1 MGAVSKTI
9 DVALIGG
16 GIMSATLGA
25 LLHRLEPTWSIEVFE
40 RLPRVGQ
47 ESSDPWN
54 NAGTGHAALCE
65 LNYMP
70 EGPDGSLSPA
80 KAIDINEQFQLSRQ
94 LWASF
99 VEDGTLPDPK
109 GFISPTPHMTFVWG
123 EENVDYLRRRWEL
136 LKDEPLFAGMEYSED
151 PEVIRGWAPTLI
163 PGRKKSQRIA
173 ATRSTDGTDVDFG
186 ALTRMLLGSLV
197 RDGAGVHTNTS
208 VIGLK
213 RQSDGLW
220 RLKLRHEVGQNRT
233 EVTAR
238 FVFVGGG
245 GGALKL
251 LQKSGIPEAKG
262 FAGFPITGAFLRT
275 DNPELVARHNA
286 KVYGKASV
294 GAPPMSVP
302 HLDTR
307 VVDGEASVLFGPYA
321 GFSPKYLKSG
331 TYLDMFETIKGH
343 NLYPM
348 IRAGLANLDLVGYL
362 MGEVFASREQRLEAL
377 REFMPNA
384 KDEDWRLITA
394 GQRVQV
400 MKKDP
405 EKGGVLQF
413 GTEVVTGADG
423 TIAGLLGA
431 SPGASTAVH
440 IMLTIFE
447 RCFPE
452 RMPEWRSTITEL
464 IPSFGTKLN
473 ADPAAARESIARTA
487 RVLRLV
493 EPPVGELHAAGATRA
508 TA

>member
-1 MGAVSKTI
+1 MTKTI

-25 LLHRLEPTWSIEVFE
+25 LLNRLEPSWSIEVFE
-40 RLPRVGQ
+40 RLPEVGQ
-47 ESSDPWN
+47 ESSNPWN

-70 EGPDGSLSPA
+70 EGPNGELSTA
-80 KAIDINEQFQLSRQ
+80 KAVDINEQFQLSRQ

-99 VEDGTLPDPK
+99 VEDGTLPEPSA
-109 GFISPTPHMTFVWG
+109 FIAATPHMTFVWG
-123 EENVDYLRRRWEL
+123 EANVDYLRRRWEL
-136 LKDEPLFAGMEYSED
+136 LKDEPLFEGIEYSED
-151 PEVIRGWAPTLI
+151 AEVIRAWAPTLI
-163 PGRKKSQRIA
+163 PGRAKSQPIA

-186 ALTRMLLGSLV
+186 ALTRLLFGRL
-197 RDGAGVHTNTS
+197 REAGAKVHTN
-208 VIGLK
+208 VAVKGL
-213 RQSDGLW
+213 RREADGTW
-220 RLKLRHEVGQNRT
+220 RIKLRREIGQT
-233 EVTAR
+233 PGDVHAR
-238 FVFVGGG
+238 FVFVGAG

-251 LQKSGIPEAKG
+251 LQQSRIPEAKG

-275 DNPELVARHNA
+275 DDPEVVARHTA

-307 VVDGEASVLFGPYA
+307 VVDGETSLLFGPYA
-321 GFSPKYLKSG
+321 GFSPKYLKTGSY
-331 TYLDMFETIKGH
+331 TDMFETIKGH

-348 IRAGLANLDLVGYL
+348 IRAGLANLPLVSYL
-362 MGEVFASREQRLEAL
+362 AGEVFASRQKRLDAL

-384 KDEDWRLITA
+384 RDEDWRLITA

-440 IMLTIFE
+440 IMLTILG

-452 RMPEWRSTITEL
+452 HMPRWEDTIREL
-464 IPSFGTKLN
+464 IPSYGTKLN
-473 ADPAAARESIARTA
+473 ADRDAARASIAHTARALGLSDEAAREIHPAAA
-487 RVLRLV
+487 
-493 EPPVGELHAAGATRA
+493 GAASP
-508 TA
+508 

>member
-1 MGAVSKTI
+1 MTKTI

-25 LLHRLEPTWSIEVFE
+25 LLHRLEPTWSIAIFE
-40 RLPRVGQ
+40 RLSDVGL
-47 ESSDPWN
+47 ESSNPWN

-70 EGPDGSLSPA
+70 EGKDGSMTTA
-80 KAIDINEQFQLSRQ
+80 KAVDINEQFQLSRQ

-109 GFISPTPHMTFVWG
+109 SFISPTPHMTFVWG

-151 PEVIRGWAPTLI
+151 AEVIRSWAPTLI

-186 ALTRMLLGSLV
+186 ALTRMLIGKLQ
-197 RDGAGVHTNTS
+197 DEGAALSTDVTVT
-208 VIGLK
+208 GLK
-213 RQSDGLW
+213 RLPEGDW
-220 RLKLRHEVGQNRT
+220 RIRLRREVGQAKF
-233 EVTAR
+233 EVKAR
-238 FVFVGGG
+238 FVFVGAG

-262 FAGFPITGAFLRT
+262 FAGFPISGAFLRT
-275 DNPELVARHNA
+275 DNPDVVARHTA

-307 VVDGEASVLFGPYA
+307 VVDGEASLLFGPYA
-321 GFSPKYLKSG
+321 GWSPKYLKTGSV
-331 TYLDMFETIKGH
+331 TDMFETIKGH
-343 NLYPM
+343 NIWPM
-348 IRAGLANLDLVGYL
+348 ARAGLANLDLVSYL
-362 MGEVFASREQRLEAL
+362 VGEVFASRKQRLDAL
-377 REFMPNA
+377 REFMPDA
-384 KDEDWRLITA
+384 KDEDWRLIVA

-400 MKKDP
+400 MKKDA

-413 GTEVVTGADG
+413 GTELVTGADG

-440 IMLTIFE
+440 VMLTLFE

-452 RMPEWRSTITEL
+452 KMPVWSETLREL
-464 IPSFGTKLN
+464 IPSYGTKLN
-473 ADPAAARESIARTA
+473 DDPEAARAALERTA
-487 RVLRLV
+487 RTLRLV
-493 EPPVGELHAAGATRA
+493 ETSGAPALDEAAAVKV
-508 TA
+508 

>member
-1 MGAVSKTI
+1 MTKTI

-25 LLHRLEPTWSIEVFE
+25 LLHRLEPSWSISVFE
-40 RLPRVGQ
+40 RLPEVGL
-47 ESSDPWN
+47 ESSNPWN

-70 EGPDGSLSPA
+70 EGKDGSMTTA
-80 KAIDINEQFQLSRQ
+80 KAVDINEQFQLSRQ
-94 LWASF
+94 LWSSF

-123 EENVDYLRRRWEL
+123 EDNVDYLRRRWEL
-136 LKDEPLFAGMEYSED
+136 LKDEPLFAGIEYSED
-151 PEVIRGWAPTLI
+151 AEVIRGWAPTLI

-186 ALTRMLLGSLV
+186 ALTRMLIGGLHA
-197 RDGAGVHTNTS
+197 DGATVTTD
-208 VIGLK
+208 VAVTGLK
-213 RQSDGLW
+213 RLADGTW
-220 RLKLRHEVGQNRT
+220 RLKVRREVGQAKY
-233 EVTAR
+233 EVKAR
-238 FVFVGGG
+238 FVFVGAG

-251 LQKSGIPEAKG
+251 LQQSRIPEAKG
-262 FAGFPITGAFLRT
+262 FAGFPISGAFLRT
-275 DNPELVARHNA
+275 DNPEVVARHTA

-307 VVDGEASVLFGPYA
+307 VVDGESSLLFGPYA
-321 GFSPKYLKSG
+321 GWSPKYLKTGS
-331 TYLDMFETIKGH
+331 YSDMFETIKGH
-343 NLYPM
+343 NLWPM
-348 IRAGLANLDLVGYL
+348 VRAGLANLDLVSYL
-362 MGEVFASREQRLEAL
+362 VGEVFASRQQRLDAL
-377 REFMPNA
+377 REFMPEA

-400 MKKDP
+400 MKKDA

-413 GTEVVTGADG
+413 GTELVTGADG

-440 IMLTIFE
+440 VMLTLFE

-452 RMPEWRSTITEL
+452 KMPAWRETLREL
-464 IPSFGTKLN
+464 IPSYGTKLN
-473 ADPAAARESIARTA
+473 DDPAAARAALERTA

-493 EPPVGELHAAGATRA
+493 DAPAGEVPAVAAA

>member
-1 MGAVSKTI
+1 MTKTI

-25 LLHRLEPTWSIEVFE
+25 LLHRLEPSWTIRVFE
-40 RLPRVGQ
+40 RLPEVGQ
-47 ESSDPWN
+47 ESSGPWN

-70 EGPDGSLSPA
+70 EGPDGSMTAA

-99 VEDGTLPDPK
+99 VEDGTLPDPS
-109 GFISPTPHMTFVWG
+109 GFISPTPHMTLVWG
-123 EENVDYLRRRWEL
+123 DDNVDYLRRRWEL
-136 LKDEPLFAGMEYSED
+136 LKDEPLFAGMEYTED
-151 PEVIRGWAPTLI
+151 PEVIRAWTPTLI

-186 ALTRMLLGSLV
+186 ALTRMLFDRLQA
-197 RDGAGVHTNTS
+197 DGAVVHTDTT
-208 VIGLK
+208 VTGLK
-213 RQSDGLW
+213 RLDDGTW
-220 RLKLRHEVGQNRT
+220 RLKLRREVGLSTN
-233 EVTAR
+233 EAIAR

-275 DNPELVARHNA
+275 DNPEVVARHNA

-307 VVDGEASVLFGPYA
+307 VVDGEASLLFGPYA
-321 GFSPKYLKSG
+321 GFSPKYLKTGSY
-331 TYLDMFETIKGH
+331 TDMFETIKGH

-362 MGEVFASREQRLEAL
+362 FGEVFASRTKRLEAL
-377 REFMPNA
+377 REFMPKA
-384 KDEDWRLITA
+384 RDEDWRLITA

-400 MKKDP
+400 MKRDP
-405 EKGGVLQF
+405 DEGGVLQF

-452 RMPEWRSTITEL
+452 RMPQWRETIREL
-464 IPSFGTKLN
+464 IPSYGTRLN
-473 ADPAAARESIARTA
+473 DDPVAARESLERTA

-493 EPPVGELHAAGATRA
+493 PESAPELQAAAAGSG

>member
-1 MGAVSKTI
+1 VSKTI

-25 LLHRLEPTWSIEVFE
+25 LLHRLEPSWSIEVFE
-40 RLPRVGQ
+40 RLPEVGM
-47 ESSDPWN
+47 ESSNPWN

-70 EGPDGSLSPA
+70 EAADGSMTTD
-80 KAIDINEQFQLSRQ
+80 KAVTINEQFQLSRQ
-94 LWASF
+94 LWSSF

-123 EENVDYLRRRWEL
+123 EDNVDYLRRRWEL
-136 LKDEPLFAGMEYSED
+136 LKDEPLFAGIEYSED
-151 PEVIRGWAPTLI
+151 AEVIRSWAPALI
-163 PGRKKSQRIA
+163 PGRKKSQPIA

-186 ALTRMLLGSLV
+186 ALTRMLIGKLAE
-197 RDGAGVHTNTS
+197 DGARVHTDVT
-208 VIGLK
+208 VTGLK
-213 RQSDGLW
+213 RRSDGEW
-220 RLKLRHEVGQNRT
+220 RLKVRSEVGQNVS
-233 EVTAR
+233 EVRAR
-238 FVFVGGG
+238 FVFVGAG

-262 FAGFPITGAFLRT
+262 FGGFPITGAFLRT
-275 DNPELVARHNA
+275 DNPDVVARHNA

-307 VVDGEASVLFGPYA
+307 VVDGEASLLFGPYA
-321 GFSPKYLKSG
+321 GWSPKYLKTGSY
-331 TYLDMFETIKGH
+331 TDMFETIKGH
-343 NLYPM
+343 NLWPM
-348 IRAGLANLDLVGYL
+348 IRAGLANFDLVGYL
-362 MGEVFASREQRLEAL
+362 MGEVFASRKQRLEAL
-377 REFMPNA
+377 REFMPDA

-400 MKKDP
+400 MKRDAD
-405 EKGGVLQF
+405 KGGVLQF

-452 RMPEWRSTITEL
+452 RMPAWKATLTEL
-464 IPSFGTKLN
+464 IPSYGTKLN
-473 ADPAAARESIARTA
+473 DDPAAAREVLERTA
-487 RVLRLV
+487 RTLRLV
-493 EPPVGELHAAGATRA
+493 EPPEPELAAVAARS